1 MRPGGPSPIR
11 MPRPRRLLRLA
22 VLPAFA
28 GMLLAAA
35 VAGSASG
42 KPVDPSGRAPIRPSV
57 PGELLVGFDPGVSAA
72 AQGGLLA
79 QAGARRKRRFEP
91 LRSALVSVDPRRASQ
106 ALRSLRRD
114 PRVAYAEPNYVVY
127 ADDHG
132 TFPNDPSMHQLWGLD
147 NFGQTIN
154 GVAGT
159 PDADVDAA
167 EAWAVSTGSPDVVVA
182 VIDTGVDTSHPDLA
196 ANAWVN
202 AGEDCAGCRTNGL
215 DDDGNGY
222 VDDWRGWDFVN
233 GDNNPADDQG
243 HGTHVAGTIAA
254 AGNNGLGVAGVT
266 WSTRIMPLKFLSA
279 SGTGTVADAISAILY
294 ANAKGVPILNNSWGG
309 DDFSLALLDAIEA
322 TDAHGGLFVAAAGN
336 SFTNTDVSPNYPSGY
351 DSASVV
357 SVGATD
363 AFDRK
368 AWFSNYGSASVDL
381 AAPGTNIL
389 STWPGGTYRFQDG
402 TSMAAPHVA
411 GAAALVKAAHPRAT
425 GAGLKALLLRSVDSV
440 SALAGTSRTGGRL
453 NADRAARCSGEP
465 KAWID
470 APAQGFEADAG
481 ESLAIAVLA
490 ANCSEPAGV
499 AVSATVNGS
508 PLALA
513 ARGDGLYTASLVPAT
528 GPITIAV
535 TATANGLSETQVV
548 SGMAIQNY
556 ALAAG
561 GPPVTITTTWAGE
574 NARLHFD
581 GAAGQRVSLR
591 LSDVTIGTS
600 TCCSARV
607 SITKPDGSSLVPPTP
622 VGRNGGFVDTRT
634 LPASGAY
641 TILVDPQATDVG
653 SMTLTLYDVPPDTV
667 GSIAAG
673 GPPATAETSVAGQN
687 ALVRFNGA
695 AGQRVSLRLSDVTI
709 GTSTCCSARVSIT
722 KPDGSALVFAT
733 PVGTSGGFLDTRS
746 LPVSGLYTILV
757 DPQGADVG
765 SMTLTLYDVPPDVS
779 ASISPGGAPLT
790 VSMGPVP
797 GQNALVRFS
806 GVAGRRVSLAMTNVT
821 IGTSTCCSARVSIAK
836 PDGSTLVFATP
847 VGTSG
852 GFLDTRSV
860 PVSGQYTILVD
871 PQGTDLGS
879 MTLTLYDVPADV
891 DSSVVIGGAPV
902 SLTLAPVPGQN
913 ATVRFTGAAGQR
925 VTLRLTNVTIGTSTC
940 CGARI
945 ALSKPD
951 GSSLVPPML
960 VGTNGGAVT
969 VTLPVA
975 GSYTAAVD
983 PQGANTGGVTLTLTA
998 A

>member
-1 MRPGGPSPIR
+1 
-11 MPRPRRLLRLA
+11 
-22 VLPAFA
+22 
-28 GMLLAAA
+28 
-35 VAGSASG
+35 
-42 KPVDPSGRAPIRPSV
+42 
-57 PGELLVGFDPGVSAA
+57 
-72 AQGGLLA
+72 
-79 QAGARRKRRFEP
+79 
-91 LRSALVSVDPRRASQ
+91 
-106 ALRSLRRD
+106 
-114 PRVAYAEPNYVVY
+114 
-127 ADDHG
+127 
-132 TFPNDPSMHQLWGLD
+132 
-147 NFGQTIN
+147 
-154 GVAGT
+154 
-159 PDADVDAA
+159 
-167 EAWAVSTGSPDVVVA
+167 
-182 VIDTGVDTSHPDLA
+182 
-196 ANAWVN
+196 
-202 AGEDCAGCRTNGL
+202 
-215 DDDGNGY
+215 
-222 VDDWRGWDFVN
+222 
-233 GDNNPADDQG
+233 
-243 HGTHVAGTIAA
+243 
-254 AGNNGLGVAGVT
+254 
-266 WSTRIMPLKFLSA
+266 
-279 SGTGTVADAISAILY
+279 
-294 ANAKGVPILNNSWGG
+294 
-309 DDFSLALLDAIEA
+309 
-322 TDAHGGLFVAAAGN
+322 
-336 SFTNTDVSPNYPSGY
+336 
-351 DSASVV
+351 
-357 SVGATD
+357 
-363 AFDRK
+363 
-368 AWFSNYGSASVDL
+368 
-381 AAPGTNIL
+381 
-389 STWPGGTYRFQDG
+389 
-402 TSMAAPHVA
+402 
-411 GAAALVKAAHPRAT
+411 
-425 GAGLKALLLRSVDSV
+425 
-440 SALAGTSRTGGRL
+440 
-453 NADRAARCSGEP
+453 
-465 KAWID
+465 
-470 APAQGFEADAG
+470 
-481 ESLAIAVLA
+481 
-490 ANCSEPAGV
+490 
-499 AVSATVNGS
+499 
-508 PLALA
+508 
-513 ARGDGLYTASLVPAT
+513 
-528 GPITIAV
+528 
-535 TATANGLSETQVV
+535 
-548 SGMAIQNY
+548 
-556 ALAAG
+556 
-561 GPPVTITTTWAGE
+561 
-574 NARLHFD
+574 
-581 GAAGQRVSLR
+581 
-591 LSDVTIGTS
+591 
-600 TCCSARV
+600 
-607 SITKPDGSSLVPPTP
+607 
-622 VGRNGGFVDTRT
+622 
-634 LPASGAY
+634 
-641 TILVDPQATDVG
+641 
-653 SMTLTLYDVPPDTV
+653 MTLTLYDVPPDTV

-806 GVAGRRVSLAMTNVT
+806 GVAGRRVSVAMTNVT

-847 VGTSG
+847 VGTTG